1 MSFADLLVKHG
12 LSMAELN
19 RRYEIPLRSMED
31 WKAGRRKAPD
41 YVLKL
46 LDMCLQRE
54 ERRN

>member
-1 MSFADLLVKHG
+1 MTFNDILCTHG

-19 RRYEIPLRSMED
+19 RRFEIPVRTMED

-54 ERRN
+54 ECKP